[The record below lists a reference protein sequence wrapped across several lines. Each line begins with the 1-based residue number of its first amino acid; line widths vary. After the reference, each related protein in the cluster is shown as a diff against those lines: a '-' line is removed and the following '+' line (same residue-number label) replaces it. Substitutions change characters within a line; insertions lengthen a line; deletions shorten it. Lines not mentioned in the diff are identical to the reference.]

1 MTRRVKF
8 LAIVPDCE
16 TKKTKYYAYFFCS
29 KTNQLISIRTSIR
42 IVDFIIKKGIRKD
55 GSFKDYNDCIAEG
68 LDVRKVIIKKGSN
81 EGYITVIKVKRGHR
95 NKDFLTPFSSG
106 FVVSQVLGIPLEMEK
121 KTLNSEG
128 VYVTRELLE
137 ASIEKNY

>member
-1 MTRRVKF
+1 VKF
-8 LAIVPDCE
+8 LAIVPNCE
-16 TKKTKYYAYFFCS
+16 TKKTEYYAYFFCRE
-29 KTNQLISIRTSIR
+29 TNQLISIKISSQ
-42 IVDFIIKKGIRKD
+42 IVDFIIKKETKNNGPIE
-55 GSFKDYNDCIAEG
+55 DYNNCIAEG